1 MTVKEDGRK
10 VAVIVVTY
18 NRKEL
23 LKECIEALINQD
35 YPNCDVIIV
44 DNASTD
50 GTKEYIEDYIA
61 DQRIIYRNTG
71 ANLGGAGGFNYGMKA
86 AYEIGCDYMW
96 LMDDDCIVQADS
108 LTKLL
113 AADESIGEYGFLS
126 SKALWKDETICK
138 MNIQKSSIKNKVT
151 DWETDRQ
158 QIIMATFVSFFVK
171 TQIVEEVGLPIK
183 DFFIWADDIEYS
195 RRISRKYRC
204 YLITSSVVHHKS
216 KTNIGSDIAK
226 DNSENLGR
234 YSYAYRNEAYI
245 YKREGLYGKLY
256 YKLKVLLH
264 KHRVKKS
271 GDSADIISKK
281 LDIINNAVDEGRR
294 FDPPVEMLGHQ

>member
-1 MTVKEDGRK
+1 MAMADDRKK
-10 VAVIVVTY
+10 VAAIVVTY

-23 LKECIEALINQD
+23 LKECIDALLSQD
-35 YPNCDVIIV
+35 YDNCDVIIV

-50 GTKEYIEDYIA
+50 GTREYIEEYITN
-61 DQRIIYRNTG
+61 QTIIYRNTG

-86 AYEIGCDYMW
+86 AYENGCDYMW
-96 LMDDDCIVQADS
+96 LMDDDCIVQEDS
-108 LTKLL
+108 LSKLL
-113 AADESIGEYGFLS
+113 AADEVLGDYGFLS
-126 SKALWKDETICK
+126 SKVLWKDDSICK
-138 MNIQKSSIKNKVT
+138 MNIQKSSIKNKIS

-158 QIIMATFVSFFVK
+158 KIIMATFVSFFIK
-171 TQIVEEVGLPIK
+171 TKIVEEVGLPIK
-183 DFFIWADDIEYS
+183 EFFIWADDIEYS
-195 RRISRKYRC
+195 RRISKKYLC

-234 YSYAYRNEAYI
+234 YSYAYRNEGYI

-271 GDSADIISKK
+271 GDSEKIISNK
-281 LDIINNAVDEGRR
+281 LQIINDAVNEGRK
-294 FDPPVEMLGHQ
+294 FNPPVEFLKES